1 MDRRIS
7 PAKVKRKKL
16 LRWLPVVLVI
26 PALYFMALAGN
37 DHAFRVESD
46 SIKVGTV
53 SFGEF
58 QDVVSLNG
66 VLEPG
71 RTVHITALQGG
82 RVEEIHVE
90 DGAFVK
96 AGERLL
102 SLANSDLALDFMNRE
117 TQIIEQINN
126 LRSTRIQLD
135 QNKRQVQE
143 QLLDVKYR
151 YQEQVRTFAIDS
163 SLYRQGAIP
172 KGDLDASVNEL
183 IYLKGLIDLTRERS
197 ETDEAY
203 RRMQLGRIDQSIELM
218 ERNLEAI
225 RRSLDD
231 LVITAPIAGQMS
243 QFSHEVGES
252 KVKGEGLGRIDVLDS
267 FLVSA
272 PVDQFYLN
280 RVSIGQEA
288 IADLNGR
295 TYGLEVYKIFPAVE
309 NGQFEIHL
317 RFTEEEIPNPR
328 RGQNLRVRLSLS
340 ATEEALRI
348 PKGGFY
354 GSTGGRFVYVINK
367 DGLAEKREIEL
378 GAQNPE
384 YYKVISGLEEGEQ
397 VILSSYE
404 SFGNSEIIEIK

>member
-1 MDRRIS
+1 MDRQIS
-7 PAKVKRKKL
+7 PSKIKRKKL
-16 LRWLPVVLVI
+16 LRWLPVVVLI
-26 PALYFMALAGN
+26 PVLYFMARAGN
-37 DHAFRVESD
+37 EKVFRVDSN

-82 RVEEIHVE
+82 RVEEILVE
-90 DGAFVK
+90 DGAFVE
-96 AGERLL
+96 AGEDLMY
-102 SLANSDLALDFMNRE
+102 LANSDLALDFMNRE
-117 TQIIEQINN
+117 TQIVEQINN

-143 QLLDVKYR
+143 QLLDVQYR
-151 YQEQVRTFAIDS
+151 YQERVRTFAIDS
-163 SLYRQGAIP
+163 SLYKQGAIP
-172 KGDLDASVNEL
+172 KGDLDASANEL
-183 IYLKGLIDLTRERS
+183 IYLKGLIDLTRERL

-231 LVITAPIAGQMS
+231 LVIRAPISGQMS
-243 QFSHEVGES
+243 QFSHEIGETKQKGES
-252 KVKGEGLGRIDVLDS
+252 LGRIDVLDS

-288 IADLNGR
+288 IADLNGVG
-295 TYGLEVYKIFPAVE
+295 YELEVYKIFPAVE
-309 NGQFEIHL
+309 NGQFEVHL
-317 RFTEEEIPNPR
+317 RFTEAKIPNPR
-328 RGQNLRVRLSLS
+328 RGQNVRVRLSLS

-354 GSTGGRFVYVINK
+354 GSTGGRFVYVLT
-367 DGLAEKREIEL
+367 DEGLAQKREIEL

-384 YYKVISGLEEGEQ
+384 FYKVLRGLEEGEQ

-404 SFGNSEIIEIK
+404 SFGDSETIKIK